1 MNTGTRHAVLVV
13 EDDVDVVNSLR
24 RVLELH
30 HCEVESASTIR
41 DALDR
46 YDWERFQAVIL
57 DRRLPDGL
65 ADDHLTL
72 FRERDPGIAIIIAT
86 GYADLEG
93 TIAALQHR
101 VEDYLIKPVSPHL
114 LVARLQRI
122 AENRTAKERVR
133 RLEQEIVN
141 AVEEE
146 KQRISMDLHDGIG
159 SKLTAIQLDCRSLE
173 DGLRK
178 AGHREAADQA
188 NKIDRLLRETIG
200 EVRVLSREL
209 HPVYPDPFGLEG
221 ALGQL
226 AERVSRGGKVVCRFT
241 GPPDLLFEDSIAAN
255 HLFRI
260 AQEAVNNAVRHG
272 EATMIDIE
280 AREAPGS
287 GFVLRIADN
296 GSGFDATEVSGS
308 GGLGLHT
315 MEYRARALGGTLSV
329 RSGGNGGTEVVCQT
343 PGGSSRAMGM
353 GIRV

>member
-1 MNTGTRHAVLVV
+1 MNAGTRRAVLVV
-13 EDDVDVVNSLR
+13 EDDVDVVSSLR
-24 RVLELH
+24 RILVMH
-30 HCEVESASTIR
+30 HFEVESASTISAALERR
-41 DALDR
+41 D
-46 YDWERFQAVIL
+46 WQRFQAVIL
-57 DRRLPDGL
+57 DRKLPDGL
-65 ADDHLTL
+65 ADENLHRFL
-72 FRERDPGIAIIIAT
+72 ERDPEMAIIIAT
-86 GYADLEG
+86 GYSDLEG

-101 VEDYLIKPVSPHL
+101 VEDYLIKPVSPQL
-114 LVARLQRI
+114 LVTRLQRI
-122 AENRTAKERVR
+122 AENRAAKDRVR

-173 DGLRK
+173 DSLRK
-178 AGHREAADQA
+178 GGQREPADQA

-226 AERVSRGGKVVCRFT
+226 AERVSRGGKVACHFA
-241 GPPDLLFEDSIAAN
+241 GPPDLMFEDSIAAN

-272 EATMIDIE
+272 ESTKIDIE
-280 AREAPGS
+280 FREIPGG
-287 GFVLRIADN
+287 GFLLRIADN
-296 GSGFDATEVSGS
+296 GSGFDAAEVTGG

-315 MEYRARALGGTLSV
+315 MEYRARALGGTLTV
-329 RSGGNGGTEVVCQT
+329 HRGRNGGTEVICQT
-343 PGGSSRAMGM
+343 HGDAARGL
-353 GIRV
+353 GI

>member
-1 MNTGTRHAVLVV
+1 MKTGTRRAVLVV
-13 EDDVDVVNSLR
+13 DDDADVVSSLR
-24 RVLELH
+24 RVLEMH
-30 HCEVESASTIR
+30 HCEVESASTISA
-41 DALDR
+41 ALDR
-46 YDWERFQAVIL
+46 QDWQRFQAVIL

-65 ADDHLTL
+65 ADDYLHR
-72 FRERDPGIAIIIAT
+72 FREQDPEIAIIIAT
-86 GYADLEG
+86 GYSDLEG
-93 TIAALQHR
+93 TISALQNH

-122 AENRTAKERVR
+122 AENRAAKDRVR

-173 DGLRK
+173 DVLRK
-178 AGHREAADQA
+178 FGHREAADQA

-226 AERVSRGGKVVCRFT
+226 ADRVSRGGKVDCRFT
-241 GPPDLLFEDSIAAN
+241 GPPDLMFEDSIAAN

-272 EATMIDIE
+272 ESTRIDIE
-280 AREAPGS
+280 VREAAG
-287 GFVLRIADN
+287 GDFILRVSDN
-296 GSGFDATEVSGS
+296 GSGFDTASVTGS
-308 GGLGLHT
+308 AGLGLHT
-315 MEYRARALGGTLSV
+315 MEYRARALGGTLTV
-329 RSGGNGGTEVVCQT
+329 RRGRHGGTEVVCQT
-343 PGGSSRAMGM
+343 PGSATRGLGV
-353 GIRV
+353 G